1 MRDEGR
7 EERKGEIRHKSR
19 FNETREGKRKKETR
33 RHLIAR
39 DSIFRSARP
48 GEERSRN
55 YREARE
61 AHRGEADSALSRRNR
76 CRGTNRGRAFDA

>member
-1 MRDEGR
+1 MKGKKR
-7 EERKGEIRHKSR
+7 ERERFDTSHGLTRH
-19 FNETREGKRKKETR
+19 EREKKKKETR